1 MKTIVSFT
9 LDKQQYDNVLD
20 LCDKFEMNLSQI
32 LRLAFKNALHFEGD
46 KNLSTY
52 KSIKKG
58 VRLSENDIRM
68 LAFVMRTF
76 DVKSIS
82 EACRISLLLLV
93 NQYSKDFSL
102 NN

>member
-9 LDKQQYDNVLD
+9 LDN
-20 LCDKFEMNLSQI
+20 MNLSQI

-46 KNLSTY
+46 TSLSTY

-68 LAFVMRTF
+68 LAFIMRNF
-76 DVKSIS
+76 NVKSIS

-93 NQYSKDFSL
+93 NQYSKDFNL